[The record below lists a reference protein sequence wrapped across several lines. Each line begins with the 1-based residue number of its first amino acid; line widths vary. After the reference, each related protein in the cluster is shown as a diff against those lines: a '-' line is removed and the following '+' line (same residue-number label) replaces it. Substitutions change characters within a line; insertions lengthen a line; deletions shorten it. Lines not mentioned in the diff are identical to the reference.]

1 MPSKAWQLKQKRKS
15 KYDEKKQEISE
26 IRRKYYQENKDRIKE
41 YVKSRFQINEMAKER
56 NKTKARMRKSQKL
69 ALDEC
74 FRAKNLQS
82 VKAHYHGNTLSS
94 KMSDQELRSMVLAF
108 RVSELTMLL
117 SFGGKSSAG
126 RKQDL
131 QQRALDLIKMKNPAI
146 NAKIKELYKA
156 RNLETSALGGQNTYS
171 KTQSHG
177 GQSAASEFLTQ
188 TDVKL
193 KKLPFYDVLAE
204 LIKPS
209 GLVPSSVDRFQE
221 GLVQFRLTPQQATE
235 IVSNRDLRKSDS
247 YPVQIQ
253 IRFALFETTSEQD
266 DCFPSNTGVKVNGK
280 AVQLPNPIPT
290 NKPGVEPKRPPRPV
304 DISPYCNLSPIGSN
318 SITVSWTPEMYK
330 NYVVAAYIVRKLSS
344 QDLLQRMQKKGPWP
358 IDYTKGL
365 IKDKLK
371 VDRDSEIALT
381 SLRVSVNC
389 PLGKVRMVIPC
400 RPTTCSHLQ
409 CFDASLF
416 LQMNERKPT
425 WMCPVCDK
433 TILYDNLV
441 IDGYFT
447 KVLDSRLLPSDFT
460 EVEMKIDGSWEPKII
475 CGKPNF
481 GSTATNKEIFDLEDV
496 EEVSVVKATPA
507 VTVGT
512 EVKTKHVEEVLLIDS
527 DSDETGTHASSA
539 ISAIHSANRPTTPAL
554 PVPPESSMVRP
565 SSPDIIVLD

>member
-1 MPSKAWQLKQKRKS
+1 MDKNGVMEYQVICLEEGGTVILQKI
-15 KYDEKKQEISE
+15 EVSE
-26 IRRKYYQENKDRIKE
+26 PD
-41 YVKSRFQINEMAKER
+41 
-56 NKTKARMRKSQKL
+56 
-69 ALDEC
+69 
-74 FRAKNLQS
+74 
-82 VKAHYHGNTLSS
+82 TLSS

-131 QQRALDLIKMKNPAI
+131 QQRALDVIKMKNPAI
-146 NAKIKELYKA
+146 NAKIKEIYKA

-221 GLVQFRLTPQQATE
+221 GLVQFSLTPQQATE
-235 IVSNRDLRKSDS
+235 IVSSRDLRKSDS

-290 NKPGVEPKRPPRPV
+290 NKSGVEPKRPPRPV

-330 NYVVAAYIVRKLSS
+330 NYVVAAYVVRKLSS
-344 QDLLQRMQKKGPWP
+344 QDLLQRMHKKGPWP

-389 PLGKVRMVIPC
+389 PLGKVRMAIPC

-481 GSTATNKEIFDLEDV
+481 RSTDTDKQIFDLEDV
-496 EEVSVVKATPA
+496 EEVSVVKAAPA
-507 VTVGT
+507 ATVGT

-554 PVPPESSMVRP
+554 PLAPESSMVRP